1 VLEMI
6 ASFKIKPERN
16 HACIPI
22 PLEATDFTLIDEWLD
37 FIEKDPL
44 KTTLVT
50 LKSVSIM
57 DEIQELSWSAM
68 LQNRVPVLAIMA
80 EHDRIVDNNKVMQFI
95 RHLFSDE
102 HRNRMVS
109 LACGHAIQFEKTE
122 EVATEILNFIRKNQ

>member
-1 VLEMI
+1 
-6 ASFKIKPERN
+6 
-16 HACIPI
+16 
-22 PLEATDFTLIDEWLD
+22 LIDEWLD

>member
-80 EHDRIVDNNKVMQFI
+80 EH
-95 RHLFSDE
+95 
-102 HRNRMVS
+102 
-109 LACGHAIQFEKTE
+109 
-122 EVATEILNFIRKNQ
+122 